1 MLESMKK
8 TLLAG
13 LGVVAFTKEKLEK
26 LVEELVEKGE
36 LSRDQ
41 GKKLLKTLLEKGDVE
56 GKHLMQKITQEVER
70 WMSRGPLA
78 TRGELRS
85 LQERVSRLEESNVG
99 DHGMTQVS

>member
-56 GKHLMQKITQEVER
+56 GKNLMQKITQEVER